1 MFITIIPE
9 FYLFFSLTYIL
20 VLGVVKTNLFKDLN
34 IPNLYSWLCS
44 FVLFITFLLILTEP
58 EKIELA
64 FNGSLIND
72 SFSNMAKSIIVLSSI
87 GCLLISKDFLTKKKI
102 NAFEYFI
109 IFLFSIL
116 GLLLLSSSF
125 DLLTLYLALEIQSFS
140 FYILASFKRNDSYS
154 SEAGL
159 KYFILG
165 AIASGML
172 LFGCS
177 LVYGFAGSIHF
188 ENLSKIF
195 LGLVDFSNE
204 SFFGIMV
211 ALLFINVA
219 LLFKLGIAPFH
230 S

>member
-1 MFITIIPE
+1 
-9 FYLFFSLTYIL
+9 
-20 VLGVVKTNLFKDLN
+20 
-34 IPNLYSWLCS
+34 
-44 FVLFITFLLILTEP
+44 
-58 EKIELA
+58 
-64 FNGSLIND
+64 
-72 SFSNMAKSIIVLSSI
+72 
-87 GCLLISKDFLTKKKI
+87 
-102 NAFEYFI
+102 
-109 IFLFSIL
+109 
-116 GLLLLSSSF
+116 
-125 DLLTLYLALEIQSFS
+125 
-140 FYILASFKRNDSYS
+140 
-154 SEAGL
+154 
-159 KYFILG
+159 
-165 AIASGML
+165 ML